1 MAEPAPWTPSVPFV
15 LTGAEFDVVWE
26 HLGLGPTPVALRLPS
41 PGRTREERRRVV
53 AAGVGGLRARGLA
66 GSAGPDP
73 ALVRLL
79 ALLARPDRH
88 LEVRGRFDDGPL
100 RAVAAERDGDGVLAV
115 HTGGAVTVTAAG
127 SPAHAAV
134 SALPRRAPGPGPA
147 VALPTAELA
156 RLLDADVHTDPGTD
170 GEQRARLAP
179 LLAGPAH
186 RAQIC
191 AVRHDRWGSPSRLP
205 GHVAVVDTPRG
216 RYRLTRGTGA
226 HGGSEW
232 STLAPAGDGELRDR
246 FAELF
251 SPGRSAA

>member
-1 MAEPAPWTPSVPFV
+1 
-15 LTGAEFDVVWE
+15 
-26 HLGLGPTPVALRLPS
+26 
-41 PGRTREERRRVV
+41 
-53 AAGVGGLRARGLA
+53 
-66 GSAGPDP
+66 
-73 ALVRLL
+73 
-79 ALLARPDRH
+79 
-88 LEVRGRFDDGPL
+88 
-100 RAVAAERDGDGVLAV
+100 
-115 HTGGAVTVTAAG
+115 
-127 SPAHAAV
+127 V

-156 RLLDADVHTDPGTD
+156 RLLDADAHTDPGTD
-170 GEQRARLAP
+170 GDGDDGQRAGLAP

-226 HGGSEW
+226 HGGPEW